1 MASDIRYVLEKTP
14 GIKKITINAEG
25 TGSLGYV
32 EYNNS
37 NFKYT
42 SSKNQYLN
50 RICGLL
56 GGMCNEIVYLGE
68 HESGNSSDLNKASN
82 IVKNMITRYGMSS
95 LGLYTFP
102 NENDIDKYIYEEA
115 NKILSECYEK
125 TIQILNE
132 NKEKTQKAIEYL
144 IEKKEID
151 EEQFLKIMNEV

>member
-1 MASDIRYVLEKTP
+1 MLT
-14 GIKKITINAEG
+14 
-25 TGSLGYV
+25 
-32 EYNNS
+32 
-37 NFKYT
+37 
-42 SSKNQYLN
+42 
-50 RICGLL
+50 L

-151 EEQFLKIMNEV
+151 EEQFLKIMNEA